1 VNTAAFY
8 LRCGERRTKM
18 NKKWLK
24 YGLFIFIHMATSYFL
39 GRMCDQLSLSY
50 ELILSPS
57 RELFY
62 MLLFL
67 LLSLG
72 GVIISAGIVAL
83 LMKPLWISAV
93 AFLLSS
99 MSIIIGWQQFTITVG
114 IILFVYFVIFCY
126 AAHCVHAEQ
135 KERIHFSTKPFK
147 DSLGLFSI
155 ALLIV
160 ACGSVFIGSKDA
172 IDRNG
177 FEIPASYLEI
187 FMDPFKEQAL
197 SQVPYNERSQ
207 VEEGFEE
214 QMQGMMDGFTEKIKP
229 FENYIP
235 LIIGIT
241 FLTPLLTV
249 NQILSSIWLLVLQVV
264 IKIFTT
270 VGIIEIVTETR
281 DVEKAIID

>member
-1 VNTAAFY
+1 
-8 LRCGERRTKM
+8 M

-24 YGLFIFIHMATSYFL
+24 YGVFIFIHLATSYFL

-50 ELILSPS
+50 ELIMSPS
-57 RELFY
+57 KELLE

-72 GVIISAGIVAL
+72 GVIISTGIVTL

-93 AFLLSS
+93 VFLLSS
-99 MSIIIGWQQFTITVG
+99 LAILFGWQRFTIQVG
-114 IILFVYFVIFCY
+114 IILLVYFLICCY
-126 AAHCVHAEQ
+126 AAHGVNVEQ

-147 DSLGLFSI
+147 DSLSIFSI

-160 ACGSVFIGSKDA
+160 ACGSIFIGSKDA

-177 FEIPASYLEI
+177 FEIPASYMEI

-197 SQVPYNERSQ
+197 SQVPYYERSQ
-207 VEEGFEE
+207 VEEEFEK
-214 QMQGMMDGFTEKIKP
+214 QMQGMMDGFTEQIEP
-229 FENYIP
+229 FEKYIP
-235 LIIGIT
+235 LIIGVM

-249 NQILSSIWLLVLQVV
+249 NQVLSSIWLIVLQVV

-270 VGIIEIVTETR
+270 VGIIKIVTETR

>member
-1 VNTAAFY
+1 
-8 LRCGERRTKM
+8 M

-24 YGLFIFIHMATSYFL
+24 CGLFTLIHLIASYFF
-39 GRMCDQLSLSY
+39 GKMCDQLSLSY

-57 RELFY
+57 KELLE

-72 GVIISAGIVAL
+72 GVIVSAGIVAL
-83 LMKPLWISAV
+83 LMKPLWISTV

-99 MSIIIGWQQFTITVG
+99 LAILFGWQLFTIYVG
-114 IILFVYFVIFCY
+114 IILFVYFVICCY
-126 AAHCVHAEQ
+126 ATHCVHAEQ

-160 ACGSVFIGSKDA
+160 ACGSIFIGSKDA

-187 FMDPFKEQAL
+187 FMDPFKEQTL
-197 SQVPYNERSQ
+197 SQVPYTERKKI
-207 VEEGFEE
+207 EKEFEK
-214 QMQGMMDGFTEKIKP
+214 QMQGMMDGFTEQIEP
-229 FENYIP
+229 FEKYIP
-235 LIIGIT
+235 LIIGAM
-241 FLTPLLTV
+241 FLTPLLTI
-249 NQILSSIWLLVLQVV
+249 NQILSSIWLSVLQGV
-264 IKIFTT
+264 IKIFTA
-270 VGIIEIVTETR
+270 VGIIKIVTETR

>member
-1 VNTAAFY
+1 
-8 LRCGERRTKM
+8 M

-24 YGLFIFIHMATSYFL
+24 YGVFIFIHLATSYFL

-50 ELILSPS
+50 ELIMSPS
-57 RELFY
+57 KELLE

-72 GVIISAGIVAL
+72 GVIISTGIVTL

-93 AFLLSS
+93 VFLLSS
-99 MSIIIGWQQFTITVG
+99 LAILFGWQRFTIQVG
-114 IILFVYFVIFCY
+114 IILLVYFVICCY
-126 AAHCVHAEQ
+126 ATHGVNVEQ

-147 DSLGLFSI
+147 DSLSIFSI

-160 ACGSVFIGSKDA
+160 ACGSIFIGSKDA

-177 FEIPASYLEI
+177 FEIPASYMEI

-197 SQVPYNERSQ
+197 SQVPYIERSQ
-207 VEEGFEE
+207 VEEEFEK
-214 QMQGMMDGFTEKIKP
+214 QMQGMMDGFTEQIEP
-229 FENYIP
+229 FEKYIP
-235 LIIGIT
+235 LIIGVM

-249 NQILSSIWLLVLQVV
+249 NQILSSIWLIVLQVV

>member
-1 VNTAAFY
+1 MKTKWIKYCGFILVHLAA
-8 LRCGERRTKM
+8 
-18 NKKWLK
+18 
-24 YGLFIFIHMATSYFL
+24 SYFL
-39 GRMCDQLSLSY
+39 GRMCDQLSSSY
-50 ELILSPS
+50 ELIMSPS
-57 RELFY
+57 KELLE

-83 LMKPLWISAV
+83 LMKPLWAAV
-93 AFLLSS
+93 IAFLLSS
-99 MSIIIGWQQFTITVG
+99 MSIIIGWQQFTTIVG
-114 IILFVYFVIFCY
+114 IILLVYFLICCY

-135 KERIHFSTKPFK
+135 KERIRFSTKPFK
-147 DSLGLFSI
+147 DSLNIFSI

-160 ACGSVFIGSKDA
+160 ACGSIFIGSKDV

-197 SQVPYNERSQ
+197 SQVPYTERQ
-207 VEEGFEE
+207 NVEKEFEG
-214 QMQGMMDGFTEKIKP
+214 QMQEMMDGFTGQIEP
-229 FENYIP
+229 FEKYIP
-235 LIIGIT
+235 LIISAM

-249 NQILSSIWLLVLQVV
+249 NQILSFIWLLVLQVV
-264 IKIFTT
+264 IKIFTA
-270 VGIIEIVTETR
+270 VGIIKIVTETR

>member
-1 VNTAAFY
+1 
-8 LRCGERRTKM
+8 M

-24 YGLFIFIHMATSYFL
+24 YGLFTVIHLITSYVL
-39 GRMCDQLSLSY
+39 GRMCNQLSLSY
-50 ELILSPS
+50 ELIMSPS
-57 RELFY
+57 KEL
-62 MLLFL
+62 LEIVLFL

-83 LMKPLWISAV
+83 LMKPLWIITA

-99 MSIIIGWQQFTITVG
+99 LVILFGWQRFTIQVG
-114 IILFVYFVIFCY
+114 IILLVYFVISCY

-187 FMDPFKEQAL
+187 FMDPFKEQVL
-197 SQVPYNERSQ
+197 SQVPYTERSQ

-214 QMQGMMDGFTEKIKP
+214 QMQEMMDGFTEKIKP
-229 FENYIP
+229 IEKYIP
-235 LIIGIT
+235 LIIGAT
-241 FLTPLLTV
+241 FLMPLLTV
-249 NQILSSIWLLVLQVV
+249 NQILSSIWLLVLQGV
-264 IKIFTT
+264 IKIFTA
-270 VGIIEIVTETR
+270 VGIIKIVIETR
-281 DVEKAIID
+281 DVEKAIIN